1 MAEQQAWNREM
12 AQAAGTDPASQI
24 EAGIARV
31 RMRFISVLED
41 RADELYDLLDYLDD
55 VSVRDVAY
63 KEIQS
68 RAHKLHGI
76 SGNVGFPRV
85 GELAAKLEA
94 TIVLAR
100 SAERSRNVQQ
110 VRRQMGELLEEME
123 RLLND
128 Q

>member
-1 MAEQQAWNREM
+1 MV
-12 AQAAGTDPASQI
+12 QAAGTDPASQI

-31 RMRFISVLED
+31 RARFIAMLED

-76 SGNVGFPRV
+76 SGSVGFPRV

-100 SAERSRNVQQ
+100 SEERSRNVQQ
-110 VRRQMGELLEEME
+110 VRRQMDELLEEME
-123 RLLND
+123 QCLNGE
-128 Q
+128 